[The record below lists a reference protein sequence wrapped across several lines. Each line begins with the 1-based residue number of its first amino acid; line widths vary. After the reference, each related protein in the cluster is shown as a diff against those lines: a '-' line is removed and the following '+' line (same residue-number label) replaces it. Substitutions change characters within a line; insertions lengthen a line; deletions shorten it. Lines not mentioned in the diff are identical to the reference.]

1 MEFESE
7 VKKLVWMTDNTYD
20 FTQRIDL
27 SGTDS

>member
-1 MEFESE
+1 
-7 VKKLVWMTDNTYD
+7 MTDNTYD